1 VLTSNTYLSVTIK
14 LMGKELTLSHLWR
27 IVMKSTLQ
35 KCYEK
40 MSMIKHNPDQLRL
53 MAGKFDSGEAAVILV
68 LDKDGNG
75 INVTPVAIML
85 DQERINSLNPDWIYS
100 KKIYKV
106 IEDATRIDKRTKV
119 GDFAGQFIMIDE
131 LFDKADF

>member
-1 VLTSNTYLSVTIK
+1 
-14 LMGKELTLSHLWR
+14 
-27 IVMKSTLQ
+27 MKSTLQ

-40 MSMIKHNPDQLRL
+40 N
-53 MAGKFDSGEAAVILV
+53 
-68 LDKDGNG
+68 GNG

>member
-1 VLTSNTYLSVTIK
+1 
-14 LMGKELTLSHLWR
+14 
-27 IVMKSTLQ
+27 MKTTLQ
-35 KCYEK
+35 RCYEK
-40 MSMIKHNPDQLRL
+40 MTMIKHNSDQLRL
-53 MAGKFDSGEAAVILV
+53 MAGKFDNGEPAVILV
-68 LDKDGNG
+68 IDQDGSG
-75 INVTPVAIML
+75 TNVTPVAIML
-85 DQERINSLNPDWIYS
+85 DQGKIDTLNPDWIYS

>member
-1 VLTSNTYLSVTIK
+1 
-14 LMGKELTLSHLWR
+14 
-27 IVMKSTLQ
+27 MKSTLQ

-119 GDFAGQFIMIDE
+119 GDFAGQFIIIDE

>member
-1 VLTSNTYLSVTIK
+1 
-14 LMGKELTLSHLWR
+14 
-27 IVMKSTLQ
+27 MKSTLQ

-53 MAGKFDSGEAAVILV
+53 MAGKFDSGEAAVIF
-68 LDKDGNG
+68 G

-131 LFDKADF
+131 LFEKADF

>member
-1 VLTSNTYLSVTIK
+1 
-14 LMGKELTLSHLWR
+14 
-27 IVMKSTLQ
+27 MKTTLQ

-40 MSMIKHNPDQLRL
+40 MAMIKHNSDQLRL
-53 MAGKFDSGEAAVILV
+53 MAGKFDNGDPAVILV
-68 LDKDGNG
+68 IDQDGG
-75 INVTPVAIML
+75 GTHVTPVAIML
-85 DQERINSLNPDWIYS
+85 DQAKVDSLNPDWIYS

>member
-1 VLTSNTYLSVTIK
+1 
-14 LMGKELTLSHLWR
+14 
-27 IVMKSTLQ
+27 
-35 KCYEK
+35 
-40 MSMIKHNPDQLRL
+40 
-53 MAGKFDSGEAAVILV
+53 
-68 LDKDGNG
+68 
-75 INVTPVAIML
+75 ML

>member
-1 VLTSNTYLSVTIK
+1 
-14 LMGKELTLSHLWR
+14 
-27 IVMKSTLQ
+27 MKSTLQ

-40 MSMIKHNPDQLRL
+40 MSMIKHNPDQLWL

>member
-1 VLTSNTYLSVTIK
+1 LI
-14 LMGKELTLSHLWR
+14 
-27 IVMKSTLQ
+27 
-35 KCYEK
+35 
-40 MSMIKHNPDQLRL
+40 
-53 MAGKFDSGEAAVILV
+53 
-68 LDKDGNG
+68 DKDGNG

>member
-1 VLTSNTYLSVTIK
+1 
-14 LMGKELTLSHLWR
+14 
-27 IVMKSTLQ
+27 MKSTLQ

-53 MAGKFDSGEAAVILV
+53 MVGKFDSGEAAVILV

-106 IEDATRIDKRTKV
+106 IEDATRIDRRTKV

>member
-1 VLTSNTYLSVTIK
+1 
-14 LMGKELTLSHLWR
+14 
-27 IVMKSTLQ
+27 MKSTLQ

-40 MSMIKHNPDQLRL
+40 MSMIKHNPDQLQL

-106 IEDATRIDKRTKV
+106 IEDATRIDRRTKV

>member
-1 VLTSNTYLSVTIK
+1 
-14 LMGKELTLSHLWR
+14 
-27 IVMKSTLQ
+27 MKTTLQ

-40 MSMIKHNPDQLRL
+40 MAMIKHNSDQLKL
-53 MAGKFDSGEAAVILV
+53 MAGKFDSGEPAVILV
-68 LDKDGNG
+68 IDKDGG
-75 INVTPVAIML
+75 GTNVTPVAIML
-85 DQERINSLNPDWIYS
+85 DQGKIDTLNPDWEYS

>member
-1 VLTSNTYLSVTIK
+1 
-14 LMGKELTLSHLWR
+14 
-27 IVMKSTLQ
+27 
-35 KCYEK
+35 
-40 MSMIKHNPDQLRL
+40 
-53 MAGKFDSGEAAVILV
+53 MAGKFDSWEAAVILV

-119 GDFAGQFIMIDE
+119 GYFAGQFIMIDE